1 MRRVL
6 FDEDV
11 PRQLRRE
18 LPEFQIRTVQE
29 EAWSSVK
36 NGELLL
42 CGSRSFDVLV
52 TADKRLRHQQ
62 NISRYNIGVVVI
74 ATRDTRLPRLQ
85 EVVDEL
91 REAIRDVP
99 SGSVVIVSG
108 GE

>member
-29 EAWSSVK
+29 EDWSSVK
-36 NGELLL
+36 NGELLRR
-42 CGSRSFDVLV
+42 SSQSFDVLV

-99 SGSVVIVSG
+99 PGSVVIVSG
-108 GE
+108 DE

>member
-29 EAWSSVK
+29 EDWSSVT
-36 NGELLL
+36 NGELLDR
-42 CGSRSFDVLV
+42 GSQTFDVLV
-52 TADKRLRHQQ
+52 TADKNLRHQQ

-74 ATRDTRLPRLQ
+74 ATRDTRFPRLQ
-85 EVVDEL
+85 EVVGEL
-91 REAIRDVP
+91 RAAIHAVKP
-99 SGSVVIVSG
+99 GGVLIVSG
-108 GE
+108 DK

>member
-29 EAWSSVK
+29 EDWSSVK
-36 NGELLL
+36 NGELLRR
-42 CGSRSFDVLV
+42 SSQSFDVLV

-99 SGSVVIVSG
+99 PGSVVTVSG